1 MKSTS
6 TFSLFSFVFFF
17 LLNSSVKAYDE
28 FRPGETWNDSKGVK
42 INAHGACLI
51 HHDNA
56 YYWFGED
63 RNVFYSN
70 GVSCYKSTDL
80 YNWTKLGLALTPSGS
95 KDPNGN
101 DIAPGRTLER
111 PKVVFNE
118 ATQKW
123 VMWIHWE
130 NGEHYGDAKVA
141 VATSDKIE
149 GPYQFY
155 KTFRPNG
162 HDSRDQTL
170 FVDTDGVG
178 YHFGSTRMNS
188 DMLISQLTENFLE
201 VTGNEY
207 YALVGKKYEAPA
219 IFKVG
224 DIYYGLFS
232 GCTGWDP
239 NPGHTAQTYEIM
251 DYWTTGENFCVD
263 KNKETS
269 YFSQSTFV
277 FKVPGYESAY
287 IYMGDRWVPS
297 NPGSSNVV
305 WLPLSIRS
313 GYPTVTWHDKWD
325 LSVFKDVDRYKRAK
339 AIDEDQ
345 SYLLLERNS
354 NRFLSKTNYG
364 LMIHNDNPE
373 INLSINIIPTNKPYV
388 YKIKEENTGKF
399 FESIFGSLR
408 INEENDQPSQ
418 EWFFHIQE
426 DGYFLI
432 ENEKDNKYLAISGG
446 NTYAESGVY
455 LADKAKARAFS
466 PYFDSKIYDY
476 ELADMY
482 SLAYR
487 DEIMSAQAEQKLYLQ
502 KTNLSNIK
510 RDLVFQVSPTNNN
523 GNFLLHTNTSIKNM
537 SIEII
542 EASSGINVFKKD
554 EVSNQLTISFHLEDI
569 LNSGVYL
576 VKISTDQVTETKK
589 IIVSQ

>member
-51 HHDNA
+51 YHDNA

-170 FVDTDGVG
+170 FVDTDGLG
-178 YHFGSTRMNS
+178 YHFASTRMNS
-188 DMLISQLTENFLE
+188 DMLISQLTEDFLE

-207 YALVGKKYEAPA
+207 YALAGKNTK
-219 IFKVG
+219 
-224 DIYYGLFS
+224 L
-232 GCTGWDP
+232 
-239 NPGHTAQTYEIM
+239 Q
-251 DYWTTGENFCVD
+251 
-263 KNKETS
+263 
-269 YFSQSTFV
+269 
-277 FKVPGYESAY
+277 
-287 IYMGDRWVPS
+287 
-297 NPGSSNVV
+297 
-305 WLPLSIRS
+305 
-313 GYPTVTWHDKWD
+313 
-325 LSVFKDVDRYKRAK
+325 
-339 AIDEDQ
+339 
-345 SYLLLERNS
+345 
-354 NRFLSKTNYG
+354 RFLK
-364 LMIHNDNPE
+364 
-373 INLSINIIPTNKPYV
+373 
-388 YKIKEENTGKF
+388 
-399 FESIFGSLR
+399 
-408 INEENDQPSQ
+408 
-418 EWFFHIQE
+418 
-426 DGYFLI
+426 
-432 ENEKDNKYLAISGG
+432 
-446 NTYAESGVY
+446 
-455 LADKAKARAFS
+455 
-466 PYFDSKIYDY
+466 
-476 ELADMY
+476 
-482 SLAYR
+482 
-487 DEIMSAQAEQKLYLQ
+487 
-502 KTNLSNIK
+502 
-510 RDLVFQVSPTNNN
+510 
-523 GNFLLHTNTSIKNM
+523 
-537 SIEII
+537 
-542 EASSGINVFKKD
+542 
-554 EVSNQLTISFHLEDI
+554 
-569 LNSGVYL
+569 
-576 VKISTDQVTETKK
+576 
-589 IIVSQ
+589 